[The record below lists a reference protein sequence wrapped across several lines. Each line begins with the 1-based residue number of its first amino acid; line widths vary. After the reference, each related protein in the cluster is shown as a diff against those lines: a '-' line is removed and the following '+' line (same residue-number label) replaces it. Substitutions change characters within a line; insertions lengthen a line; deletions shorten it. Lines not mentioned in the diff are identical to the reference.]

1 MSKLKIVVLYDRV
14 LVDEAEE
21 TATPDKSPVVRT
33 LDKKEVEEE
42 VAEALT
48 KLGHEPTMHELDGT
62 PKSLLALARLECDLI
77 FNLTESFADDDTAD
91 FKIAGFLELVGKRY
105 TGSGTHGLMLAQ
117 DKAIAK
123 KIFAFHG
130 IHTPVFAKSF
140 RGRLDFSHDLQFPVI
155 VKPAREDG
163 SIGIEFSAV
172 VSSIR
177 ELMERM
183 DWLHA
188 NFNSPVLIEEYIEGR
203 EMYVGVIGNDKPE
216 ALPVVELDL
225 SKLPDGTPRIAAAEV
240 KWGKGTK
247 AYRDTKSAVATDL
260 PEETVTAL
268 QQTAVAAYQAL
279 ELRDYGRVDMR
290 LQPDGRVHVIEVNP
304 NPWLSS
310 KAEFAMAARKSG
322 RNYPQLV
329 EEIVDLA
336 MAQSLSQLPTPNL
349 QLPRSWE
356 LEIGNWEFSGSYFP
370 VRRPQVERSRSPVH
384 IPERIDD
391 FRLPVAH
398 RETVRDDPGTAA
410 QLSREDRTKL
420 HVRCRQQIERDDRR
434 IRHIDCHRVLDQKFH
449 ASLDASRLGVG
460 FCLIDQVGVDVH
472 ADTAR
477 AELLRGGDDDP
488 PIAASKVV
496 HHIARADLRERE
508 HALHDIGGCRHVRR
522 EAPALC
528 CERRLKQQRDGRK
541 HSRKQDFRPSE
552 PNHGRIVLSGR
563 HLLSSIESPC
573 SSPEVRTI

>member
-1 MSKLKIVVLYDRV
+1 MGKLKIVVLYDRV

-21 TATPDKSPVVRT
+21 QAASAEKSPVVRT

-48 KLGHEPTMHELDGT
+48 KIGHEPAMHELDGT
-62 PKSLLALARLECDLI
+62 PKSLVALARLECDLI

-91 FKIAGFLELVGKRY
+91 FKIASFLELIGKRY

-140 RGRLDFSHDLQFPVI
+140 RGRLDFSHDLQVPVI

-188 NFNSPVLIEEYIEGR
+188 NFDSPVLIEEYIEGR

-216 ALPVVELDL
+216 ALPVIELDL

-290 LQPDGRVHVIEVNP
+290 LQADGRVHVIEVNP

-329 EEIVDLA
+329 EEIVELA
-336 MAQSLSQLPTPNL
+336 MA
-349 QLPRSWE
+349 
-356 LEIGNWEFSGSYFP
+356 
-370 VRRPQVERSRSPVH
+370 
-384 IPERIDD
+384 
-391 FRLPVAH
+391 
-398 RETVRDDPGTAA
+398 
-410 QLSREDRTKL
+410 
-420 HVRCRQQIERDDRR
+420 
-434 IRHIDCHRVLDQKFH
+434 
-449 ASLDASRLGVG
+449 
-460 FCLIDQVGVDVH
+460 
-472 ADTAR
+472 R
-477 AELLRGGDDDP
+477 A
-488 PIAASKVV
+488 
-496 HHIARADLRERE
+496 
-508 HALHDIGGCRHVRR
+508 
-522 EAPALC
+522 
-528 CERRLKQQRDGRK
+528 
-541 HSRKQDFRPSE
+541 
-552 PNHGRIVLSGR
+552 
-563 HLLSSIESPC
+563 
-573 SSPEVRTI
+573 

>member
-1 MSKLKIVVLYDRV
+1 MGKLNIVVLYDRV
-14 LVDEAEE
+14 LVDEEAEQSAS
-21 TATPDKSPVVRT
+21 TDKSPVTRT

-42 VAEALT
+42 VAEALV
-48 KLGHEPTMHELDGT
+48 KLGHEAVKHELDGT
-62 PKSLLALARLECDLI
+62 PRSLLALARLECDLV

-91 FKIAGFLELVGKRY
+91 FKIAGFLELIGKRY

-188 NFNSPVLIEEYIEGR
+188 NFDSPVLIEEYIEGR
-203 EMYVGVIGNDKPE
+203 EMYVGVLGNDKPE

-247 AYRDTKSAVATDL
+247 AYRDTKSAVAIDL
-260 PEETVTAL
+260 SEETTLSL

-290 LQPDGRVHVIEVNP
+290 LQPDGRVHVIEANP

-310 KAEFAMAARKSG
+310 KAEFAMAARRAG
-322 RNYPQLV
+322 RTYPQLV
-329 EEIVDLA
+329 EEIVELA
-336 MAQSLSQLPTPNL
+336 MA
-349 QLPRSWE
+349 
-356 LEIGNWEFSGSYFP
+356 
-370 VRRPQVERSRSPVH
+370 
-384 IPERIDD
+384 
-391 FRLPVAH
+391 
-398 RETVRDDPGTAA
+398 
-410 QLSREDRTKL
+410 
-420 HVRCRQQIERDDRR
+420 
-434 IRHIDCHRVLDQKFH
+434 
-449 ASLDASRLGVG
+449 
-460 FCLIDQVGVDVH
+460 
-472 ADTAR
+472 R
-477 AELLRGGDDDP
+477 A
-488 PIAASKVV
+488 
-496 HHIARADLRERE
+496 
-508 HALHDIGGCRHVRR
+508 
-522 EAPALC
+522 
-528 CERRLKQQRDGRK
+528 
-541 HSRKQDFRPSE
+541 
-552 PNHGRIVLSGR
+552 
-563 HLLSSIESPC
+563 
-573 SSPEVRTI
+573 